1 MKILHS
7 ADWHLGARL
16 YGQSREAEHRQ
27 FLRWLLDFIN
37 KEAIDGLIIA
47 GDVFDSQNPSLAAQS
62 LYYEFLGQ
70 LVHSPCRQTLIIGG
84 NHDNPSFLNLPAGL
98 LQALAIEVVAS
109 EPRLLTFKDRNQRAA
124 AIVAAVPYLRE
135 RQLRTIS
142 LEESPEA
149 AERDLVEKII
159 ACYADLGRRAE
170 ALRAGRPLP
179 IIGTGHLFCAGAT
192 VAEDEPVRDLY
203 VGKLGL
209 VPAAAFPRCFDYVAL
224 GHIHRPQR
232 LTAPMPVHYCGAP
245 LPLSFSEA
253 EQAKQLMLLEIDGPQ
268 LTVTPREIPNFQ
280 PLQVI
285 KGDGA
290 SLKEQITALAG
301 ENLWLE
307 AHFSGAGFAGPL
319 HRELQELL
327 RGQPAQLL
335 RLVLPPQTVDK
346 LSWQEVPDLHS
357 LRPEQVFELRLAR
370 ENLSEEEKEEMRR
383 CFRELLGEIDQS

>member
-1 MKILHS
+1 MKIIHS

-16 YGQSREAEHRQ
+16 YGQSREAEQRQ
-27 FLRWLLDFIN
+27 FLHWLLDFIHR
-37 KEAIDGLIIA
+37 EAVDGLIVA
-47 GDVFDSQNPSLAAQS
+47 GDIFDSHNPSLAAQS

-84 NHDNPSFLNLPAGL
+84 NHDNPSFLKLPAGL
-98 LQALAIEVVAS
+98 LQALAITVVAS
-109 EPRLLTFKDRNQRAA
+109 DSRLLTFKDKNQHEA
-124 AIVAAVPYLRE
+124 AIIAAVPYLRE

-149 AERDLVEKII
+149 AERDLVHKII
-159 ACYADLGRRAE
+159 AHYEDMGRRAE
-170 ALRAGRPLP
+170 ELRGGRDLP
-179 IIGTGHLFCAGAT
+179 IIGTGHLFCAG
-192 VAEDEPVRDLY
+192 VAVAADEPVRDLY

-209 VPAAAFPRCFDYVAL
+209 VPADAFPASFDYLAL

-232 LTAPMPVHYCGAP
+232 LTAPRPVHYCGAP

-253 EQAKQLMLLEIDGPQ
+253 TQPKQLLLLEIDGRQ
-268 LTVTPREIPNFQ
+268 LAVSRREIPNFQ

-290 SLKEQITALAG
+290 SLKEQIAALAG

-307 AHFSGAGFAGPL
+307 AHFSGEGFAGPL

-327 RGQPAQLL
+327 RGQRAQLL

-346 LSWQEVPDLHS
+346 LSWQQVPDLHS
-357 LRPEQVFELRLAR
+357 LQPEQVFELRLAR
-370 ENLSEEEKEEMRR
+370 ENLSHEDKEEMRR
-383 CFRELLGEIDQS
+383 CFRELLGEMDQN